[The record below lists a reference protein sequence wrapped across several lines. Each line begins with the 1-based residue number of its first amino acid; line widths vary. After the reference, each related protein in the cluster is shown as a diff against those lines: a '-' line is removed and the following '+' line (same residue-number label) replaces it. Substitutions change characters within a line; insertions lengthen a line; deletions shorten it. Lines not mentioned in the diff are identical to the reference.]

1 MEAVTITLIVFI
13 IAILIMA
20 VIYRKWAVSIESYV
34 VAKRAANPWL
44 AGLALFSTYNSA
56 WAVLGGPGVC
66 YHYGIVEFATFIGW
80 AIGVFLILW
89 YYLGSIRDLGAKY
102 GATGLA
108 SFMEAYYGKR
118 YVGVIGG
125 IIAWYATLFYLVGQI
140 KGIGLVFSYGTGV
153 RYDIAA
159 LMGVIIALIYLTLSG
174 LRAVLFV
181 DALCTLIMMAFC
193 FCSLYLLFALGG
205 GNILNTLNTMYRFDP
220 KTIYP
225 TGEPYTTD
233 PITLWIF
240 STIVYSMWQ
249 FTPYAWQNYLSLR
262 SSRKTDLSIY
272 VTLATISGAFIT
284 WVSILGPV
292 GRVFL
297 PYELADPDTVV
308 LEVSRYFLPALYP
321 VFICGLFATVLA
333 TLDSALL
340 AAATDFHHAIK
351 DIVKPLE
358 KRIGSVNTLRIIL
371 IGTSLLVCYFA
382 IVYMPVYM
390 VYTMLIGMTG
400 VSAALTG
407 PLAVGLKWRKDPL
420 AAVISLIM
428 SLAIAQLL
436 VFYGITPWLTGCFVG
451 LVLSA
456 IIYITITLT
465 RSHRVRQ

>member
-1 MEAVTITLIVFI
+1 MEVVTLSLIIFI
-13 IAILIMA
+13 IAIIIMA
-20 VIYRKWAVSIESYV
+20 VLYRKWAVSIESYV
-34 VAKRAANPWL
+34 VAKRASSPWL
-44 AGLALFSTYNSA
+44 NGLALFSTYNSA

-80 AIGVFLILW
+80 AIGVYIILW
-89 YYLGSIRDLGAKY
+89 YYLPLIRDLGAKY

-108 SFMEAYYGKR
+108 SYMEAYYGKR
-118 YVGVIGG
+118 YVGVVAG

-140 KGIGLVFSYGTGV
+140 KGIGLVLSYGTGIS
-153 RYDIAA
+153 YDRAA
-159 LMGVIIALIYLTLSG
+159 SLGVIIALIYLILSG

-181 DALCTLIMMAFC
+181 DALCTLIMMSFC

-205 GNILNTLNTMYRFDP
+205 GNILNTIDTMYKYDP
-220 KTIYP
+220 RTIFP
-225 TGEPYTTD
+225 TGEPYTAD
-233 PITLWIF
+233 PITLWLF
-240 STIVYSMWQ
+240 STIVYAMWQ
-249 FTPYAWQNYLSLR
+249 FTPYAWQNYLALR
-262 SSRKTDLSIY
+262 SSKKTDLSIF

-297 PYELADPDTVV
+297 PYELKDPDTVV
-308 LEVSRYFLPALYP
+308 LEVSRYFLPSLYP
-321 VFICGLFATVLA
+321 IFICGLFATVLA

-340 AAATDFHHAIK
+340 AASTDFYHAIK
-351 DIVKPLE
+351 GAVKSLE
-358 KRIGSVNTLRIIL
+358 AKIGPVNTLRIIL
-371 IGTSLLVCYFA
+371 MGTAALVAYFA

-420 AAVISLIM
+420 AAVVSLVLSLI
-428 SLAIAQLL
+428 IAQLL

-456 IIYITITLT
+456 IIYVATTIA
-465 RSHRVRQ
+465 RSR